1 MPPTTSKPPTEGH
14 VSAGQVERAG
24 PKAAGTAKPQGR
36 PLAPAPSRAPRSTPS
51 RAPSSTPS
59 RTARSGLPHTLCFD
73 IGRTRL
79 IASVLSTHGEL
90 LHEPVQ
96 VPTLYPLQ
104 PGQLVATLRQLA
116 SQLPPYQRVSASFPG
131 TVRAGRVLSAPD
143 FISPTGPGGTPS
155 AELWEAWTGFD
166 LQGALAGTLGHPC
179 RAANDAEVEG
189 AALVDGEG
197 LELVM
202 TLGTGIGTALFWQG
216 KLAPH
221 LDLAHHPLGKK
232 GQDYEELL
240 GEDARRKVGNKKWNT
255 RVIRTVEVLRELL
268 LFDRCY
274 IGGDNSSRVKSQ
286 LPADVVLADN
296 AAGALGGV
304 RLWERG

>member
-1 MPPTTSKPPTEGH
+1 
-14 VSAGQVERAG
+14 
-24 PKAAGTAKPQGR
+24 
-36 PLAPAPSRAPRSTPS
+36 
-51 RAPSSTPS
+51 
-59 RTARSGLPHTLCFD
+59 
-73 IGRTRL
+73 
-79 IASVLSTHGEL
+79 
-90 LHEPVQ
+90 
-96 VPTLYPLQ
+96 
-104 PGQLVATLRQLA
+104 
-116 SQLPPYQRVSASFPG
+116 
-131 TVRAGRVLSAPD
+131 
-143 FISPTGPGGTPS
+143 
-155 AELWEAWTGFD
+155 
-166 LQGALAGTLGHPC
+166 
-179 RAANDAEVEG
+179 
-189 AALVDGEG
+189 VDGEG

-255 RVIRTVEVLRELL
+255 RVMRTVEVLRELL

-286 LPADVVLADN
+286 LPADVMLADN